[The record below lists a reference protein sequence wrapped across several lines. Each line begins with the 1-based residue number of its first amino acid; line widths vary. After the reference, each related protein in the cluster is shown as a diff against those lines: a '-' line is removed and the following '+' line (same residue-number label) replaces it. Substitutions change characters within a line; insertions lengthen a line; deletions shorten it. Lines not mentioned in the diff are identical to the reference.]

1 MSFMKMLT
9 ALDCNLQREQ
19 GGQQYLLLNQCNMK
33 KIIFL
38 VILMSSVA
46 ANAQSLKDLL
56 YSGKLKTD
64 SGTVIRKGDDLTSK
78 IDTSTNKPAEA
89 EKTKTI
95 TASRDSS
102 RTVGLNTQIDSAA
115 SAAAVPGAA
124 MPKDNSTGLKD
135 NNRIWKEYVDSL
147 TSMLKTEVLPSK
159 KIKSGTYYVL
169 VEYEIGIDG
178 QVTTNNVS
186 CSPENSF
193 LQQQVK
199 ERITLTSP
207 QMNPLVTN
215 GKPRKVV
222 KKQTLIL
229 SRP

>member
-1 MSFMKMLT
+1 
-9 ALDCNLQREQ
+9 
-19 GGQQYLLLNQCNMK
+19 MK
-33 KIIFL
+33 KSIFL
-38 VILMSSVA
+38 VILVSSVTV
-46 ANAQSLKDLL
+46 NAQTLKDLL

-64 SGTVIRKGDDLTSK
+64 SGTVIRKGDDLASK
-78 IDTSTNKPAEA
+78 IDTSTKKPVEP

-95 TASRDSS
+95 NATRDSS
-102 RTVGLNTQIDSAA
+102 ATTGLNTQIDSAT
-115 SAAAVPGAA
+115 SPAVVVSGAVL
-124 MPKDNSTGLKD
+124 PTDNTTGPKD

-186 CSPENSF
+186 CSPESSF

-199 ERITLTSP
+199 DRLTLTSP
-207 QMNPLVTN
+207 QLNPLVTN
-215 GKPRKVV
+215 GKPRKVS

-229 SRP
+229 SKL